1 MVQGDFSVKK
11 SPSQLETAEEQN
23 DAQEQQKEADAET
36 MRRRAE
42 CN

>member
-1 MVQGDFSVKK
+1 M
-11 SPSQLETAEEQN
+11 ETVEEQN
-23 DAQEQQKEADAET
+23 GAQEQQKEADAET